1 MDFRNVLMA
10 IVLSTVVLVV
20 WATFFEA
27 PIVDKQISENEVS
40 KDQGIP
46 VKFLQRIANDLQKS
60 EIINSTRGPS
70 GGHEIIADPK
80 ELFVSQIIK
89 ILDYTLS
96 PVDCLDDLD
105 ICIHTSSCSQRELW
119 KDVENVLIAHLSKI
133 SIYELSS
140 RQGILNQQV
149 KLS

>member
-1 MDFRNVLMA
+1 MLIPMKIDYALRL
-10 IVLSTVVLVV
+10 LVYL
-20 WATFFEA
+20 TLNKDRGL
-27 PIVDKQISENEVS
+27 IKTNEVS
-40 KDQGIP
+40 QDQGIP

-60 EIINSTRGPS
+60 KIINSTRGPS
-70 GGHEIIADPK
+70 GGHEIIIDPK
-80 ELFVSQIIK
+80 ELYVSQIIK

-119 KDVENVLIAHLSKI
+119 KDVENVLIDHLSKI
-133 SIYELSS
+133 SISELAS

-149 KLS
+149 KPS